1 MMLYGNISAVE
12 VWVNDARHCRHDRA
26 DLVDIFSSMK
36 RKAVDITVHSTM
48 LLLSV
53 AVLVVTTCADVLYY
67 ENIQSQEV
75 RDNWETYPLGI
86 IQNTFYHILLLF
98 IKSYGTILTSKL

>member
-1 MMLYGNISAVE
+1 MMPDTAGMTEQI
-12 VWVNDARHCRHDRA
+12 W
-26 DLVDIFSSMK
+26 VDIFSSME
-36 RKAVDITVHSTM
+36 RKAEHITVHSTM

>member
-1 MMLYGNISAVE
+1 MQ
-12 VWVNDARHCRHDRA
+12 
-26 DLVDIFSSMK
+26 
-36 RKAVDITVHSTM
+36 
-48 LLLSV
+48 LLSV
-53 AVLVVTTCADVLYY
+53 VVLVVTKEVLVTCADVLYY

-86 IQNTFYHILLLF
+86 IQNTLYLIILLF

>member
-1 MMLYGNISAVE
+1 MQ
-12 VWVNDARHCRHDRA
+12 
-26 DLVDIFSSMK
+26 
-36 RKAVDITVHSTM
+36 
-48 LLLSV
+48 LLSV
-53 AVLVVTTCADVLYY
+53 VVLVVTKEVLVTCADVLYY

-86 IQNTFYHILLLF
+86 IQNTFYLIILLF

>member
-1 MMLYGNISAVE
+1 MQ
-12 VWVNDARHCRHDRA
+12 
-26 DLVDIFSSMK
+26 
-36 RKAVDITVHSTM
+36 
-48 LLLSV
+48 LLSV
-53 AVLVVTTCADVLYY
+53 VVLVVTKEVLVTCADVLYY

-75 RDNWETYPLGI
+75 RDNWETYPLGL